1 MIVWMILTPKQ
12 MRKMDDM
19 LFFAMCSIIF
29 IGLVV
34 IFYFLWYKSEDIK
47 EMNSALK
54 RGYKDDEYS

>member
-1 MIVWMILTPKQ
+1 
-12 MRKMDDM
+12 MDDM